1 MTQNC
6 VPNLT
11 TFTTF
16 TLFCRY
22 LSALNVLFVFSSA
35 VMLGID
41 CIYSGRGEL
50 WGFPKWEGCIKQV
63 VLNGLFSG

>member
-1 MTQNC
+1 M
-6 VPNLT
+6 
-11 TFTTF
+11 
-16 TLFCRY
+16 
-22 LSALNVLFVFSSA
+22 FSSV

-50 WGFPKWEGCIKQV
+50 WGFPKWEGCVKQV